1 MNSENSKTSDPHSAQ
16 SSRQNKL
23 KKSDKYVALS
33 NLAFTIHGKM
43 SKTHTKIINLKFQL
57 RHGIKSLNYLMD
69 HVMYEILFS
78 MYLKKIEVVN
88 LSIMIYVNK
97 PEN

>member
-1 MNSENSKTSDPHSAQ
+1 MILTVLNLSGKINIKKT
-16 SSRQNKL
+16 
-23 KKSDKYVALS
+23 DKYVALS
-33 NLAFTIHGKM
+33 NLGFTIHEKM

-97 PEN
+97 LEN

>member
-1 MNSENSKTSDPHSAQ
+1 
-16 SSRQNKL
+16 
-23 KKSDKYVALS
+23 
-33 NLAFTIHGKM
+33 M

-97 PEN
+97 LEN